1 VGFFFPNSTHPVA
14 EYFRSFQSRIE
25 VAILTGLLIIFFT
38 FFYTFIQFNP
48 VEVANNLKKNG
59 GFIPGIRPGK
69 PTSDYIYKVVSRI
82 SWFSACSS
90 P

>member
-1 VGFFFPNSTHPVA
+1 LPIIFATSFVALPATIVGFFFPNSTHPVA

-59 GFIPGIRPGK
+59 GFIPGIQTGE
-69 PTSDYIYKVVSRI
+69 TNV
-82 SWFSACSS
+82 
-90 P
+90 

>member
-1 VGFFFPNSTHPVA
+1 LPIIFATSFVA
-14 EYFRSFQSRIE
+14 LPATIFQSRIE

-59 GFIPGIRPGK
+59 G
-69 PTSDYIYKVVSRI
+69 
-82 SWFSACSS
+82 
-90 P
+90 